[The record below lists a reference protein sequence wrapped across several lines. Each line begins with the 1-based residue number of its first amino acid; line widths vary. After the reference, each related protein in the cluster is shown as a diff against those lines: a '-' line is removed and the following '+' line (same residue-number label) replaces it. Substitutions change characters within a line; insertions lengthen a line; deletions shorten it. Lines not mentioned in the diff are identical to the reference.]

1 VPTALSSAAQKLLQ
15 GLLQGKSLRELAP
28 AGDPARAEVEAYL
41 SSGVG
46 SAKAKPKARARAKA
60 PARPPAP
67 AAAGHAVAYSDGA
80 SRGNPGPA
88 AIGFLILDADGAELA
103 AEGRRIGKTTNN
115 VAEYR
120 GAIAALERASQLG
133 LRDVELRMDSELV
146 VKQINGEYRVKQP
159 ALADL
164 KAQVDSLLAGFRRW
178 TVRHVRRAEN
188 SETDRLANEA
198 LDAA

>member
-1 VPTALSSAAQKLLQ
+1 MPRALSSAARELLH
-15 GLLQGKSLRELAP
+15 GLLKGKSLRELA
-28 AGDPARAEVEAYL
+28 AADDPARAEVEAYL
-41 SSGVG
+41 AAGTRT
-46 SAKAKPKARARAKA
+46 A
-60 PARPPAP
+60 ARPRAVKPAP
-67 AAAGHAVAYSDGA
+67 PPAAGWAVAYSDGA

-88 AIGFLILDADGAELA
+88 AIGFRILADDGTELA
-103 AEGRRIGKTTNN
+103 AEGRRIGQATNN

-120 GAIAALERASQLG
+120 AAIAALEHASELG

-164 KAQVDSLLAGFRRW
+164 KGRLDGLLAGFRAWR
-178 TVRHVRRAEN
+178 VRHVPRAEN

>member
-1 VPTALSSAAQKLLQ
+1 MPRALSPAARKLLQ
-15 GLLQGKSLRELAP
+15 GLLKGKSLRELA
-28 AGDPARAEVEAYL
+28 AEDDPARTEVEAYL
-41 SSGVG
+41 AAG
-46 SAKAKPKARARAKA
+46 ARTAAPPRAAKPV
-60 PARPPAP
+60 PPS
-67 AAAGHAVAYSDGA
+67 AAGWAVAYSDGA

-88 AIGFLILDADGAELA
+88 AIGFRILADDGTELA
-103 AEGRRIGKTTNN
+103 AEGRRIGKATNN

-120 GAIAALERASQLG
+120 GAIAALERASELA

-164 KAQVDSLLAGFRRW
+164 KGRLDALLARFRAWR
-178 TVRHVRRAEN
+178 VRHVPRAEN